1 MIKDVKQE
9 PREWEKIF
17 ASYSY
22 DKGVISTIQTVLKK
36 SNDGINKWPNELNRS
51 FWRGEVQMANKH
63 EEMFTSFVIGEMQIN
78 TILRFHLTPVRMEV
92 IKNTNNNKC
101 YRACESREHFYTLG
115 GIAH

>member
-51 FWRGEVQMANKH
+51 F
-63 EEMFTSFVIGEMQIN
+63 
-78 TILRFHLTPVRMEV
+78 
-92 IKNTNNNKC
+92 
-101 YRACESREHFYTLG
+101 
-115 GIAH
+115 